1 MFWWH
6 FITLSFPCHFHNSIL
21 PVNWL
26 NFNKKSDLCMILE
39 NPSPKIRF
47 FLPKKFCENLRKLI
61 MKTLPQ
67 WVFANCSFPEYVHG
81 VAIVFSVVYFWTI
94 RSQVF
99 WVFEVGSKIFS
110 PEATKLKILF
120 AAERKKTLLAKTLIV
135 SNSQSSF
142 FCRISY
148 TVYDIPYLTMD
159 NLELYSLVHPWSSSA
174 YLLWGWG
181 PADEDDLNPFGPCH
195 GPQSWYFRLQMHLH

>member
-1 MFWWH
+1 
-6 FITLSFPCHFHNSIL
+6 
-21 PVNWL
+21 
-26 NFNKKSDLCMILE
+26 
-39 NPSPKIRF
+39 
-47 FLPKKFCENLRKLI
+47 

-148 TVYDIPYLTMD
+148 TVYDIPYLTKN
-159 NLELYSLVHPWSSSA
+159 NLELYSACTSSRYLHHGQGRVNSTRAVSQA
-174 YLLWGWG
+174 YAMIVSPPNAFKRIKWIFMRRLRNFDNQMFTLLIGWFIWNSFAG
-181 PADEDDLNPFGPCH
+181 RNH
-195 GPQSWYFRLQMHLH
+195 KN

>member
-6 FITLSFPCHFHNSIL
+6 FIALSFPCHFHNSIL

-26 NFNKKSDLCMILE
+26 NLNIKIRLVYNSRKPLKSVFF
-39 NPSPKIRF
+39 SPKI
-47 FLPKKFCENLRKLI
+47 CENLREPI

-81 VAIVFSVVYFWTI
+81 VAFVFSVVYFWTI

-135 SNSQSSF
+135 NNSQSSF

-148 TVYDIPYLTMD
+148 TVYGIRYTV
-159 NLELYSLVHPWSSSA
+159 Y
-174 YLLWGWG
+174 
-181 PADEDDLNPFGPCH
+181 
-195 GPQSWYFRLQMHLH
+195 RI